1 MEIYID
7 LLFHVNLHPILTQ
20 RRRCEPHVCT
30 PSRRWTTG
38 ARSLTKTPSPT
49 PPSLKPPASLGIAR
63 LSRALTHRQSGQT
76 TMSASA
82 THLKSAWHASHITE
96 AKLPRLMAFQ
106 VSSLPRRNS
115 TKGMKKEQRVK
126 RKLVRFMQN
135 DNTLKMNL
143 SDRYLPNRPGL
154 ISIKGRFGPPP
165 AVVISVLMPS
175 VELGYS
181 FEAML

>member
-1 MEIYID
+1 M
-7 LLFHVNLHPILTQ
+7 F
-20 RRRCEPHVCT
+20 T
-30 PSRRWTTG
+30 PSRRWTVG

-63 LSRALTHRQSGQT
+63 PSRALTHRQSGQT

-82 THLKSAWHASHITE
+82 THLKSAWHALHITE

-115 TKGMKKEQRVK
+115 TIGMDFKEQKMERE
-126 RKLVRFMQN
+126 LVRFMSSGS
-135 DNTLKMNL
+135 TLMNL

-175 VELGYS
+175 VEVGYS
-181 FEAML
+181 FEAMLYM

>member
-1 MEIYID
+1 MYD
-7 LLFHVNLHPILTQ
+7 TLLFHMINMNKLRFSAKRKGIPTYGEVANLMSCVHRLRTS
-20 RRRCEPHVCT
+20 CHVCT
-30 PSRRWTTG
+30 PSRRWTVG

-63 LSRALTHRQSGQT
+63 PSRALTHRQSGQT

-115 TKGMKKEQRVK
+115 TKGMKKEQKVK
-126 RKLVRFMQN
+126 RELVRFMQT
-135 DNTLKMNL
+135 DIL
-143 SDRYLPNRPGL
+143 
-154 ISIKGRFGPPP
+154 
-165 AVVISVLMPS
+165 
-175 VELGYS
+175 
-181 FEAML
+181 